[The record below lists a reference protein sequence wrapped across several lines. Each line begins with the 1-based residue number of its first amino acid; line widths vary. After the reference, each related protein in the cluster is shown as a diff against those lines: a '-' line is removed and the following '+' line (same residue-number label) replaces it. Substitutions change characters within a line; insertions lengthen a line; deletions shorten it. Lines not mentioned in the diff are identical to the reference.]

1 MLKKIFKILGIFLVL
16 FCLYFVREANK
27 TYYQGPVTANFNG
40 KFFHNYNH
48 EGIFDLR
55 DMLAWQYYEWKGE
68 IIKAWPKEL
77 VEDFTPSYSV
87 EPEVGGSRVKIT
99 FINHASFLIQTENL
113 NILTDP
119 VYSERVSPVT
129 WAGPKRY
136 RAPGI
141 DIEALPTIDY
151 ILVSHDH
158 YDHCDLSTLKQIQD
172 RHGSI
177 IYSGLG
183 MKHFLADFAIKARE
197 LDWWENTSLT
207 DELNLNFV
215 PAVHWSGRY
224 GIIGN
229 NRTLWGGFVLS
240 HAEKGNFYFA
250 GDTAF
255 GDVFSRIQKKFKQF
269 KAAMIPIGAYEPRWF
284 MKHHHV
290 NPEEAV
296 KIHQIIKSKKSI
308 AAHFGSF
315 GLSQE
320 GEGSPEKEL
329 RKYKTKFNLSSDEFL
344 DLKHGESIEF

>member
-1 MLKKIFKILGIFLVL
+1 MLKKLLRFFTGLLVVVS
-16 FCLYFVREANK
+16 LYFVREANK
-27 TYYQGPVTANFNG
+27 TYYQGPVTDNFNG

-55 DMLAWQYYEWKGE
+55 DMLAWQYYEWKGD
-68 IIKAWPKEL
+68 IIKAWPKEI
-77 VEDFTPSYSV
+77 VDDFTPNYSI
-87 EPEVGGSRVKIT
+87 ESEVADSRVKIT

-119 VYSERVSPVT
+119 VYSERVSPMS

-141 DIEALPTIDY
+141 NIENLPSIDY

-158 YDHCDLSTLKQIQD
+158 YDHCDVATLKQIQEKF
-172 RHGSI
+172 GSI

-183 MKHFLADFAIKARE
+183 MRHFLADFGIRARE
-197 LDWWENTSLT
+197 LDWWDKIRLT
-207 DELNLNFV
+207 HNLNLNFV
-215 PAVHWSGRY
+215 PAIHWSGRY

-240 HAEKGNFYFA
+240 HNDKGNFYFA

-255 GDVFSRIQKKFKQF
+255 GDVFERIRKRFKEF
-269 KAAMIPIGAYEPRWF
+269 KASMIPIGAYEPRWF

-296 KIHQIIKSKKSI
+296 KIHNIISSKKSI

-320 GEGSPEKEL
+320 GEGTPEKEL
-329 RKYKTKFNLSSDEFL
+329 KKYKNKYNLEEEDFI
-344 DLKHGESIEF
+344 DLKHGETIEF